1 MLHKNKPCAPPFW
14 KEVPHDF
21 RDLCYLNNI
30 LLFFFLIKKQFGF
43 PRKEWKPEVRMK
55 AKIKMVSKINIP

>member
-1 MLHKNKPCAPPFW
+1 MCPSILERRK
-14 KEVPHDF
+14 VPHDF

-30 LLFFFLIKKQFGF
+30 LFFVFFFKKFGF